1 MRVEFFG
8 IPRARVGVA
17 ELELEAETL
26 GQLLATLEERFPSLG
41 QLVQLSGHLR
51 SPFLANINGERFI
64 SDPETKLTQADS
76 VLILSAEAGG

>member
-26 GQLLATLEERFPSLG
+26 GQLLATLEDRFPSLG
-41 QLVQLSGHLR
+41 QLVQQSGHLR
-51 SPFLANINGERFI
+51 SPFLASINGERFI
-64 SDPETKLTQADS
+64 SDPETKLAQADC